1 MTRRCLVLSASMG
14 AGHDTVAAELARR
27 LRARGHDVHL
37 HDVLALLPPGTG
49 PALRGFYRTA
59 VRRAPV
65 LYTAI
70 YRVFLAAPPPRPDGA
85 RAVPHADTSPL
96 AVSAERPLATLVE
109 RLRPDVVVS
118 TFHLAA
124 QITGRMRER
133 GALRIPSAVYVT
145 DFAVHR
151 GWLHPGNDLYLC
163 VSDGA
168 AAAARTGAGRRTLAP
183 GPVVPPAFHPAGQP
197 FDAGVTAAPADP
209 AGPLHP
215 GTPAPAASPT
225 DPGGPSHPRG
235 PSRPAGAADPGDGGA
250 PGRPTGPPDP
260 DRPTVLLS
268 AGAWGVG
275 SALPRTAGALV
286 RHGLRP
292 VVLCGR
298 DERLRRRTAR
308 VPGAVALG
316 WTDDLPGLMASAR
329 LLVDNAAGQT
339 AVQAL
344 AAGLP
349 VVGYRPIPGHG
360 ADGVRHMAAEGITT
374 AAADLPALLAAADL
388 LVPDGPARDRQT
400 ALGRALFREDA
411 AALVAALATPTAHDR
426 ADGGV

>member
-14 AGHDTVAAELARR
+14 AGHDAVAAELARR
-27 LRARGHDVHL
+27 LRAHGHDAHV
-37 HDVLALLPPGTG
+37 HDVLTLLPPGSG
-49 PALRGFYRTA
+49 PALRGFYRTV
-59 VRRAPV
+59 VRRVPA

-70 YRVFLAAPPPRPDGA
+70 YQVFLAPPPPRPDGTA
-85 RAVPHADTSPL
+85 LPRPDTSPL
-96 AVSAERPLATLVE
+96 AALAERPLRHLAA

-133 GALRIPSAVYVT
+133 GTLRVPSAVYVT

-151 GWLHPGNDLYLC
+151 AWLHPGNDLYLC
-163 VSDGA
+163 VSPGA
-168 AAAARTGAGRRTLAP
+168 AEAARTGTGRRTAAP
-183 GPVVPPAFHPAGQP
+183 GPVVPPAFHAVA
-197 FDAGVTAAPADP
+197 DAPP
-209 AGPLHP
+209 GP
-215 GTPAPAASPT
+215 
-225 DPGGPSHPRG
+225 
-235 PSRPAGAADPGDGGA
+235 
-250 PGRPTGPPDP
+250 PPDP
-260 DRPTVLLS
+260 HRPTVLLT

-275 SALPRTAGALV
+275 SDLPGTARALV

-298 DERLRRRTAR
+298 DEALRRRSAR

-316 WTDDLPGLMASAR
+316 WTDDLPALMATAR

-349 VVGYRPIPGHG
+349 VVAYRPIPGHG
-360 ADGVRHMAAEGITT
+360 AAGVRHMAAEGLTTT
-374 AAADLPALLAAADL
+374 APDLPSLLDAAAR
-388 LVPDGPARDRQT
+388 LVPDGPPRTERVT
-400 ALGRALFREDA
+400 RGRALFQDDA
-411 AALVAALATPTAHDR
+411 AQLLTSLT
-426 ADGGV
+426 

>member
-14 AGHDTVAAELARR
+14 AGHDAVATELARR

-37 HDVLALLPPGTG
+37 HDVLALLPPGAG

-59 VRRAPV
+59 VRRTPA

-70 YRVFLAAPPPRPDGA
+70 YRVFLASPGPRPDGV
-85 RAVPHADTSPL
+85 RTVPRADTSPL
-96 AVSAERPLATLVE
+96 AISAERPLATLVE

-124 QITGRMRER
+124 QVTGRMRER

-168 AAAARTGAGRRTLAP
+168 AAAARDGAGSRTLAP
-183 GPVVPPAFHPAGQP
+183 GPVVPPAFHSGSPPDTG
-197 FDAGVTAAPADP
+197 TTADP
-209 AGPLHP
+209 AGLPY
-215 GTPAPAASPT
+215 PAHC
-225 DPGGPSHPRG
+225 D
-235 PSRPAGAADPGDGGA
+235 
-250 PGRPTGPPDP
+250 RPTPDRLGHPPRP
-260 DRPTVLLS
+260 DRPVVLLS

-275 SALPRTAGALV
+275 SDLPRTAGALA

-316 WTDDLPGLMASAR
+316 WTDDLPGLMSSAR

-360 ADGVRHMAAEGITT
+360 ADGVRHMAAEGVTT
-374 AAADLPALLAAADL
+374 TAADLPSLLAAADL
-388 LVPDGPARDRQT
+388 LVPDGPARDRQR
-400 ALGRALFREDA
+400 ALGHALFREDA
-411 AALVAALATPTAHDR
+411 AALVAALTTPTAHDR
-426 ADGGV
+426 ADGRA